1 MEIKNTAVNRDT
13 RSENCG
19 TMTEMIKR
27 RYTFDNL
34 LESVSK
40 MKEIKKWQRNGN
52 IPLRRS

>member
-19 TMTEMIKR
+19 IMTEMIKR

-34 LESVSK
+34 L
-40 MKEIKKWQRNGN
+40 G
-52 IPLRRS
+52 